1 VRTMT
6 RDDVAGMVCT
16 YSGVLALPAADQDA
30 VARAAREYLDRTFPG
45 DGALEV
51 PFETVVRRWTRS

>member
-1 VRTMT
+1 MT

-16 YSGVLALPAADQDA
+16 YSGVLELPEAEQDE
-30 VARAAREYLDRTFPG
+30 VRRSAREHLDRVRPG
-45 DGALEV
+45 EGPVEV

>member
-1 VRTMT
+1 MT
-6 RDDVAGMVCT
+6 REDVAGRVGT
-16 YSGVLALPAADQDA
+16 YSGVLELPAADQDA
-30 VARAAREYLDRTFPG
+30 VHRAAREYLDAAFPG